1 MSEYLKRVYHKEEEF
16 LDAFFET
23 ARSASL
29 LLSGEWEPNYWC
41 NDKTRHHTQSLLS
54 TGGLRTLTFDSASIY
69 QDKNGFSSAEIV
81 LKSSTCIVTVRVKKT
96 NGKFVAEKIAEQ
108 KKLPINN
115 GKRLPPKF

>member
-16 LDAFFET
+16 LDTFFET

-69 QDKNGFSSAEIV
+69 QDKNGFSSAGIV

-96 NGKFVAEKIAEQ
+96 DGKFVAEKIAEQ
-108 KKLPINN
+108 NRLPI
-115 GKRLPPKF
+115 K

>member
-41 NDKTRHHTQSLLS
+41 NDKIRHHTQSLLS
-54 TGGLRTLTFDSASIY
+54 TGGLRILTFDSASVY
-69 QDKNGFSSAEIV
+69 QDKKGFSSAEIV
-81 LKSSTCIVTVRVKKT
+81 LKSSVSIVTVRVKKT
-96 NGKFVAEKIAEQ
+96 NGTLIAEKIADQ
-108 KKLPINN
+108 
-115 GKRLPPKF
+115 KRLPIG